1 MTDWG
6 ICATVKATPDQV
18 LAFVA
23 HHLGLGASQVWLH
36 FDDPDDPA
44 FEVASGL
51 AGVEAIRCDE
61 DYWTALMGRGPGKHQ
76 NRQSRNMQRVYA
88 QTRLPWVAHID
99 VDEFLHP
106 TQPIDRVLRALPQD
120 QNLLRLPPFEAL
132 YDPAAPDDIFTSRY
146 FRAALRGNADEAA
159 RARVFGIYAPLLPSG
174 VLSHSAGK
182 CFFRTGLSRFEPR
195 LHGAFR
201 AGARVAGGAFCPDI
215 ALLHFHAEDPIRW
228 KDRLHFRLTKGA
240 YQYNPPLQD
249 WLSNASAPEIDQF
262 YDAVQTVRDDLLQR
276 LRKETI
282 LRETHLHLR
291 QRVETLL
298 RKSAP

>member
-1 MTDWG
+1 VTDWG

-23 HHLGLGASQVWLH
+23 HHLGLGAAQIWLH

-44 FEVASGL
+44 HEAVSGIS
-51 AGVEAIRCDE
+51 GVEATRCDE
-61 DYWTALMGRGPGKHQ
+61 AYWATLIGRRPGKHQ

-88 QTRLPWVAHID
+88 QTHLPWVAHID

-106 TQPIDRVLRALPQD
+106 TRPIDRVLNDLPPD
-120 QNLLRLPPFEAL
+120 QSLLRLPPYEAL
-132 YDPAAPDDIFTSRY
+132 HDPQAPDDIFTSRY
-146 FRAALRGNADEAA
+146 FRAALRSGVDAPA
-159 RARVFGIYAPLLPSG
+159 RARVFGIFAPLLPSG
-174 VLSHSAGK
+174 VLSHAAGK

-215 ALLHFHAEDPIRW
+215 ALLHFHAEDPVRW
-228 KDRLHFRLTKGA
+228 KDRLPFRLMKGA

-249 WLSNASAPEIDQF
+249 WLSNARPSEIDQF
-262 YDAVQTVRDDLLQR
+262 YAAVQTANDDLLQC
-276 LRKETI
+276 LRQETI
-282 LRETHLHLR
+282 LREVHLHLR
-291 QRVETLL
+291 YQVATLL
-298 RKSAP
+298 KRPAP